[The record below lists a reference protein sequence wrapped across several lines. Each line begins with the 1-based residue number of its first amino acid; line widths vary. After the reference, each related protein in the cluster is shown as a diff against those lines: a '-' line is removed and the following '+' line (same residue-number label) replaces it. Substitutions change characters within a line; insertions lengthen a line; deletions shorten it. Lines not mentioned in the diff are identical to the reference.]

1 MMTIRLPCQRGH
13 KNISTCEDQS
23 PPMSARTQNISQLE
37 LNTYKIHARKK
48 RRNVLTKLIPCQ
60 QGINSTCIE
69 QSPPMSARTKNSS
82 KHAHMSARTKNVTKN
97 FPMPAR
103 TENASHPVF
112 TKPLLC
118 HRGQKCL

>member
-1 MMTIRLPCQRGH
+1 MS
-13 KNISTCEDQS
+13 ISL
-23 PPMSARTQNISQLE
+23 ARETQN
-37 LNTYKIHARKK
+37 K

-69 QSPPMSARTKNSS
+69 QSPPMSARTQNSS
-82 KHAHMSARTKNVTKN
+82 KHAHMSAMTQNVSQDVT
-97 FPMPAR
+97 MPAR

-118 HRGQKCL
+118 HRAQKCL